1 MRRRA
6 DWLVGQLP
14 MGMLDDDF
22 FVRYV
27 SLFQDVAT
35 SLMEDADNVP
45 NMVDVTVAPL
55 EVVRWLGSWIGV
67 TWIDSSLPDD
77 LQRRLVREAGRMLAW
92 RGTRQGLQRW
102 LEVVTGGPAEVN
114 ESGRIVR
121 DGEAEREAPW
131 VRMRVES
138 TGWLSSEDFV
148 RLVADELPANV
159 RFELYVGGRQLWP
172 AKAPASGPAE
182 EISA

>member
-1 MRRRA
+1 MRRRP
-6 DWLVGQLP
+6 DWLVAQLP

-35 SLMEDADNVP
+35 SLMEDADNIP
-45 NMVDVTVAPL
+45 NVVDVTVAPL

-67 TWIDSSLPDD
+67 TSIDSSLPDA
-77 LQRRLVREAGRMLAW
+77 LQRRLVREGGQMLAW

-102 LEVVTGGPAEVN
+102 LEVVTGGPAEVT

-121 DGEAEREAPW
+121 DGEADGEAPW
-131 VRMRVES
+131 VRMHVGS

-148 RLVADELPANV
+148 ELVADELPANV
-159 RFELYVGGRQLWP
+159 RFELYVGDRQLWP
-172 AKAPASGPAE
+172 APVSDTGPTE
-182 EISA
+182 ELSV